1 MSAERQSST
10 TVRRQAWYRLALTV
24 LLVAIVIA
32 LAQLAATAAKL
43 AAETRAASASLPVA
57 QATATA
63 LAQTPSA
70 PTGDA
75 LAPRAKRAQSLPAQE
90 FHTNTPRP
98 TEAMATPQPPPATPR
113 PLPTLFVYDG
123 PANGAPPSTAIP
135 TPVTAVD
142 RHGMDLMNI
151 VLLGNDNEIT
161 GEAVARTDTIII
173 LSVNR
178 TTGTVALLNL
188 PRDLY
193 VYIPGWTMQRINLAY
208 PHGDAI
214 GWTDGGF
221 GLLRQTIFYNFG
233 INVHY
238 YAMVNLSGF
247 AALVDAV
254 GGVDVAVDCAIQ
266 DLPLIGAEVPASAV
280 PAATEGEFVLPVGM
294 HHLSGVEA
302 LWYARSRNSS
312 TDFDRGA
319 RQQQVLR
326 AIWRAARER
335 GLLSQVPALYAE
347 AAPLVQTNLAFEDI
361 LSLVPIAANLDP
373 TRIEQ
378 FNVLRLYHTTPWQT
392 PDGDYV
398 QLPIYDTLR
407 SMLEDFYTPPT
418 ENQLAAASERIAIYN
433 ASGQPRWDEVAA
445 ARLSQS
451 GFIAVP
457 LGEAAEPAA
466 RTLLVDYT
474 GRSKGSRL
482 QQIADALNLA
492 PDQLGLEPS
501 ATRDYD
507 FVVTLGADYDACT
520 RPGVLDVSVAEAG
533 QSGG

>member
-1 MSAERQSST
+1 MSATAQSST
-10 TVRRQAWYRLALTV
+10 GQRRQAWYRLVLT
-24 LLVAIVIA
+24 LLLAAIVIA
-32 LAQLAATAAKL
+32 LAQLL
-43 AAETRAASASLPVA
+43 ASLLSLGSAARADSAGVLVA

-63 LAQTPSA
+63 LANTP
-70 PTGDA
+70 PVPGGDA
-75 LAPRAKRAQSLPAQE
+75 VVPRAKRVPPLPAQQ
-90 FHTNTPRP
+90 FSTNTPRP
-98 TEAMATPQPPPATPR
+98 PAATATPEPAPATPR

-123 PANGAPPSTAIP
+123 PASGAAPATAIP
-135 TPVTAVD
+135 TAVTAVD
-142 RHGMDLMNI
+142 RHGMDLLNI

-173 LSVNR
+173 LSINR

-208 PHGDAI
+208 PHGEAI

-254 GGVDVAVDCAIQ
+254 GGVDLAVDCAIQ
-266 DLPLIGAEVPASAV
+266 DLPLIGAEVPAGAL
-280 PAATEGEFVLPVGM
+280 PATEEGEFVLPVGM
-294 HHLSGVEA
+294 HHMDGAEA

-326 AIWRAARER
+326 AIWRAAREQ
-335 GLLSQVPALYAE
+335 GLLSRVSALYAE

-373 TRIEQ
+373 SRIEQ

-398 QLPIYDTLR
+398 QLPVYDTLR
-407 SMLEDFYTPPT
+407 PMLEDFYTPPT
-418 ENQLAAASERIAIYN
+418 ENQLTAAAARIAIFN
-433 ASGQPRWDEVAA
+433 ASGHPRWDEVAA
-445 ARLSQS
+445 ARLTQE
-451 GFIAVP
+451 GFAALP
-457 LGEAAEPAA
+457 MGEAAEPVAQT
-466 RTLLVDYT
+466 RLVDYT
-474 GRSKGSRL
+474 GRTKGSSIE
-482 QQIADALNLA
+482 QIARALNLT
-492 PDQLGLEPS
+492 PQQLALEPS

-507 FVVTLGADYDACT
+507 YVVTLGADYDSCT
-520 RPGVLDVSVAEAG
+520 RPGVMDVNVAEAAP
-533 QSGG
+533 GG